1 MFIALSMKYPN
12 VQQYINTYTA
22 LGPVVYLN
30 HVESALLLRLMK
42 ANTIDTLGVLIFL
55 KFRNLVEKYF
65 YFQIINNI

>member
-22 LGPVVYLN
+22 LGPVVYLT

-42 ANTIDTLGVLIFL
+42 ANTIDTIGVL
-55 KFRNLVEKYF
+55 KYF
-65 YFQIINNI
+65 TFLEIWWKSISVSK